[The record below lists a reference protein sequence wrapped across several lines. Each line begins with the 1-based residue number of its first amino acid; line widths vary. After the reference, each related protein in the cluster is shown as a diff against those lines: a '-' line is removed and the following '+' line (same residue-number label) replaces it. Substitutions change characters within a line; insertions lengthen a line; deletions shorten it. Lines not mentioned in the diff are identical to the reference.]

1 MAWDENVCANSP
13 APEFDIPE
21 DKSAKEILLEILGYE
36 ETEITV
42 ISGGKEETITVLKK
56 KDESNTAKVCESKI
70 CGSYVGCAKDALVCT
85 ATVCNDVAS

>member
-36 ETEITV
+36 EAEVTVTIDGEEKEIT
-42 ISGGKEETITVLKK
+42 ILKK
-56 KDESNTAKVCESKI
+56 KENSIVCSAKVCEST
-70 CGSYVGCAKDALVCT
+70 VGC
-85 ATVCNDVAS
+85 

>member
-36 ETEITV
+36 EATV
-42 ISGGKEETITVLKK
+42 TIDGKEMTILKK
-56 KDESNTAKVCESKI
+56 KENSLVCSAKVCES
-70 CGSYVGCAKDALVCT
+70 
-85 ATVCNDVAS
+85 TVAC

>member
-36 ETEITV
+36 EATVTVKIDGEEKEIT
-42 ISGGKEETITVLKK
+42 ILKK
-56 KDESNTAKVCESKI
+56 KENSLVCSAKVCES
-70 CGSYVGCAKDALVCT
+70 
-85 ATVCNDVAS
+85 TVAC

>member
-36 ETEITV
+36 EVEVTVTIDGEEKEIT
-42 ISGGKEETITVLKK
+42 ILKK
-56 KDESNTAKVCESKI
+56 KENSLVCSAKVCES
-70 CGSYVGCAKDALVCT
+70 
-85 ATVCNDVAS
+85 TVAC